1 MSSVTVEVCTSFGL
15 PGTGAGV
22 GGFEIAG
29 VAVTEVAGV
38 EFMEGL

>member
-1 MSSVTVEVCTSFGL
+1 MSSVTVVVCTPLGL
-15 PGTGAGV
+15 AETGAGV

-29 VAVTEVAGV
+29 VAVADVAGV